1 MKNSNNCLDPERVER
16 VKPEPVE
23 RVDIVRIR
31 QGKREE
37 LKDSIAREVPLTIN
51 LNKKEL
57 VTLLCTPKDIED
69 LVKGFLFTSGL
80 IRERGGLKD
89 IVLDEPKWTVWAN
102 TKKPLLESSLIFKRL
117 YTSGCGK
124 GTIFYNMVDI
134 LHRHKIESRFKISS
148 QSILSLM
155 QEFQRRSTLFMKTGA
170 VHSAA
175 LSNGRDILIFRED
188 IGRHS
193 AVDKIIGRALVEG
206 IDMRDKI
213 ILSSGRIS
221 SEILLKA
228 QKCVIPIVISRGA
241 PTNQAVKLARD
252 LNITVVGFARG
263 DRLNVYSANER
274 VR

>member
-1 MKNSNNCLDPERVER
+1 MKNSNNCLDPEPVLSESE
-16 VKPEPVE
+16 VPVE
-23 RVDIVRIR
+23 KIDIVRIR

-37 LKDSIAREVPLTIN
+37 LKDSLVREVPLTIN
-51 LNKKEL
+51 FNKKEL

-69 LVKGFLFTSGL
+69 LVRGFLFTSG
-80 IRERGGLKD
+80 
-89 IVLDEPKWTVWAN
+89 A
-102 TKKPLLESSLIFKRL
+102 PLR
-117 YTSGCGK
+117 
-124 GTIFYNMVDI
+124 
-134 LHRHKIESRFKISS
+134 RHKIKSRFKISS

-155 QEFQRRSTLFMKTGA
+155 REFQRRSTLFKKTGA

-228 QKCVIPIVISRGA
+228 QKCVIPVVISRGA
-241 PTNQAVKLARD
+241 PTSQAVKLARD

-263 DRLNVYSANER
+263 DRVNVYSGVER
-274 VR
+274 IR

>member
-69 LVKGFLFTSGL
+69 LVRGFLFTSGL
-80 IRERGGLKD
+80 VRERGGLKD

-102 TKKPLLESSLIFKRL
+102 TKKPLPESSLIFKRL

-124 GTIFYNMVDI
+124 GTIFYNMADI
-134 LHRHKIESRFKISS
+134 LHRHKIESRFTISS

-193 AVDKIIGRALVEG
+193 AVDKIIGRALVEE

-263 DRLNVYSANER
+263 DRVNVYSGVER
-274 VR
+274 VI

>member
-1 MKNSNNCLDPERVER
+1 LEESKSEQ
-16 VKPEPVE
+16 PVE
-23 RVDIVRIR
+23 TVDIVRIR
-31 QGKREE
+31 QGKRHG
-37 LKDSIAREVPLTIN
+37 LKDSLVREVPLTIN

-69 LVKGFLFTSGL
+69 LVRGFLFTSG
-80 IRERGGLKD
+80 IIKGREGLKD
-89 IVLDEPKWTVWAN
+89 IILDESRWTVWAN
-102 TKKPLLESSLIFKRL
+102 TKRPLPESSFIFKRL

-124 GTIFYNMVDI
+124 GA
-134 LHRHKIESRFKISS
+134 IESDFRISS

-155 QEFQRRSTLFMKTGA
+155 REFQQRSTLFKKTGA

-175 LSNGRDILIFRED
+175 LSNGQDILIFRED

-206 IDMRDKI
+206 IDLRDKI

-228 QKCVIPIVISRGA
+228 QKCVVPVVVSRGA
-241 PTNQAVKLARD
+241 PTDQAVKLARD
-252 LNITVVGFARG
+252 INITVVGFVRG
-263 DRLNVYSANER
+263 DRMNVYSAMER
-274 VR
+274 VI

>member
-1 MKNSNNCLDPERVER
+1 MKNLNNCLDPECVER
-16 VKPEPVE
+16 L
-23 RVDIVRIR
+23 DIVRIR

-37 LKDSIAREVPLTIN
+37 LKDSLIREVPLTIN

-69 LVKGFLFTSGL
+69 LVRGFLFTS
-80 IRERGGLKD
+80 RA
-89 IVLDEPKWTVWAN
+89 P
-102 TKKPLLESSLIFKRL
+102 
-117 YTSGCGK
+117 
-124 GTIFYNMVDI
+124 
-134 LHRHKIESRFKISS
+134 LHRRKIESRFTISS

-155 QEFQRRSTLFMKTGA
+155 QEFQRRSTLFMETGA

-228 QKCVIPIVISRGA
+228 QKCAVPVVISRGA

-263 DRLNVYSANER
+263 DRVNVYSANER
-274 VR
+274 IK